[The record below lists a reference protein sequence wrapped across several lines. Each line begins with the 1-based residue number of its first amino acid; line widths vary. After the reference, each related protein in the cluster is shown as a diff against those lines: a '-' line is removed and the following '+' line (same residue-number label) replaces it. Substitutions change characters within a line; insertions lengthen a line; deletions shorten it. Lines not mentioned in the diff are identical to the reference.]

1 MDYPKS
7 DPGVGLHNGKFTDGS
22 ADGTVKPSLDTAA
35 HDNALTDEVLN
46 VITAAGLIPDEFD
59 HTQLRQAIVKLIRDG
74 SHSLTISP
82 ATFAAGVADGKPVRW
97 DAAAGKF
104 ALAIA
109 DGTGN
114 NLAVGIAD
122 VTNAAV
128 VCFGETRAGLLA
140 GLTPGGRYYLSSA
153 AGGGVAAAPPADA
166 VKVGIAKSADVMF
179 VDIDQYMA
187 QTSGI
192 GEDYT
197 DLGTGTALVLDGNGK
212 AALKLAM
219 TGTTTIS
226 SANLSAGKVYSF
238 LIRLHQDATGSR
250 AFTLP
255 ANTKWPYGEV
265 PQWPTAANAWSK
277 FVMETWDGGATWEAA
292 FIGASYA

>member
-7 DPGVGLHNGKFTDGS
+7 LPDVYLHDGKFTDGT
-22 ADGTVKPSLDTAA
+22 ADGSIPPSRDPAKWA
-35 HDNALTDEVLN
+35 NDVTDELLT
-46 VITAAGLIPDEFD
+46 VIIAAGMIPNEADT
-59 HTQLRQAIVKLIRDG
+59 TQLRQAIVKLIRDG
-74 SHSLTISP
+74 SHSLTIAP
-82 ATFAAGVADGKPVRW
+82 ATFAAGVIDGKPVCW

-179 VDIDQYMA
+179 VDIDQYLA

-197 DLGTGTALVLDGNGK
+197 DLGTGTALVLDGSGK

-255 ANTKWPYGEV
+255 ANTKWAYGEV
-265 PQWPTAANAWSK
+265 PQWPTAANTWSK
-277 FVMETWDGGATWEAA
+277 FVMETWDGGVTWEAA